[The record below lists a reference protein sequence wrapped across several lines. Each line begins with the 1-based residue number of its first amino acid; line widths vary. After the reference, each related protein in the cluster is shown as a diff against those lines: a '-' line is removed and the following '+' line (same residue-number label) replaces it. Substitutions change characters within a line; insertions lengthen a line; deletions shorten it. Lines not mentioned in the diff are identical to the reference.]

1 MQPSVPSW
9 RLQEPLSS
17 PTHPSVSNMF
27 STFTS
32 PCCWMCST
40 SRKQTAVPL
49 TSVRHSQ
56 PKFNDLMIFL
66 FMSVKVKTAALIS
79 LVGLTFSLFTLVES
93 LRGYLLCCT
102 YVKLIL
108 LLYFHFTFVAFT
120 LFSSQHIVNIISEQ
134 HTLTVFH

>member
-1 MQPSVPSW
+1 
-9 RLQEPLSS
+9 
-17 PTHPSVSNMF
+17 
-27 STFTS
+27 
-32 PCCWMCST
+32 MCST

-66 FMSVKVKTAALIS
+66 FMSVKVKTAALITRWFD
-79 LVGLTFSLFTLVES
+79 LQPFTLVES
-93 LRGYLLCCT
+93 LQVHLLCCT

-108 LLYFHFTFVAFT
+108 LLYFHLTFAAFI